1 MQGTPLTTLY
11 VSTKLI
17 LTITLWVWY
26 HLYTHFIDEE
36 TCTPG
41 HKNAAQSASRAQA
54 LKPTQ
59 TISCV
64 IPILTALFPH
74 GMHYRT
80 CAVTFA
86 IFSFSNVSFWIVSTF
101 CIFITLTG
109 TILKVACYL
118 IHLCILRRKT
128 NSLPIRVPWKGAP
141 RHIYWG
147 KKILKKFSMSS
158 VDLINW
164 CKACSM
170 LYLTGNPRLM
180 EASLLRCQVL
190 L

>member
-1 MQGTPLTTLY
+1 MRKP
-11 VSTKLI
+11 V
-17 LTITLWVWY
+17 
-26 HLYTHFIDEE
+26 HLVTECWAVE
-36 TCTPG
+36 TRSESR
-41 HKNAAQSASRAQA
+41 QSVSRAQA

-64 IPILTALFPH
+64 IPVLTALFPH
-74 GMHYRT
+74 GIHYRT
-80 CAVTFA
+80 CAFTFA

-118 IHLCILRRKT
+118 IHLCILRSKT